1 MTGSGSSTVQDSL
14 SHRLQEWGGGSYCIL
29 LTSALQSHSLHL
41 VRILGDA
48 CSPTTTRF
56 RIDCIVFSCL
66 LENLQGEGLLLSHM
80 LQCDAR
86 AR

>member
-14 SHRLQEWGGGSYCIL
+14 SHRLQKWRGGSYCIF

-56 RIDCIVFSCL
+56 RINCIVLSCL
-66 LENLQGEGLLLSHM
+66 LENLQGEWLLLSHI